1 MRPSVK
7 EDEVP
12 VKDMVT
18 EAPPKQSVEGKQ
30 GADKANTAAIIV

>member
-12 VKDMVT
+12 VKDMVA
-18 EAPPKQSVEGKQ
+18 EGPQIQSFKGKQ
-30 GADKANTAAIIV
+30 GADKVKKAAISV